1 MEVRPQD
8 SVSNVGSEEGAEAS
22 STLDSDYHEVI
33 SELVSVLGINNAQS
47 EAAAEADILLSR
59 VWDKKS
65 KVYLPL
71 SQTHRN
77 LIGKVWQNDTASIN
91 IFK

>member
-8 SVSNVGSEEGAEAS
+8 SVSNVVSYEGAEVSAA
-22 STLDSDYHEVI
+22 LDSDDHEVI

-47 EAAAEADILLSR
+47 EAATEADILSSR
-59 VWDKKS
+59 VRDKKS

-71 SQTHRN
+71 AQTI
-77 LIGKVWQNDTASIN
+77 LASVSLQETWK
-91 IFK
+91 FWMGF